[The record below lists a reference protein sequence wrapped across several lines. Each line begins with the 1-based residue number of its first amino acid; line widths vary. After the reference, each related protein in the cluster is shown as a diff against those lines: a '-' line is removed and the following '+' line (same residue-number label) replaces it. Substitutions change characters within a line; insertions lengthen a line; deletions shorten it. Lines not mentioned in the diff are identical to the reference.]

1 MTSKDY
7 TYCYS
12 VKALAKDSLGDFYSQ
27 QIPYLAVYPSTWET
41 LKYPFCVSLC
51 QTKTNRAAGTTTI
64 TSIHRVFQAGI
75 QIINSGSVAIRPYV
89 LLYDCMSGFCLY
101 HLAIFNPNKQ
111 HCNISDDNKSLVFKS
126 QTFMCL
132 ELKKAFDVYQK
143 LCILALGKLNNY
155 YLYPSPTN
163 ESSQL

>member
-1 MTSKDY
+1 MASEDY

-12 VKALAKDSLGDFYSQ
+12 VKALAIDSLGDFYSQ

-64 TSIHRVFQAGI
+64 TSIHRVFQASI
-75 QIINSGSVAIRPYV
+75 QIINSVSVAIRPYV

-101 HLAIFNPNKQ
+101 HLAIFNHNKQ
-111 HCNISDDNKSLVFKS
+111 HCNISDDTKSIVFKS
-126 QTFMCL
+126 QIFMCL
-132 ELKKAFDVYQK
+132 ELKKAFEVYISHIVK
-143 LCILALGKLNNY
+143 RSLHFKNMF
-155 YLYPSPTN
+155 LYQFDPL
-163 ESSQL
+163 ESL